1 MCVGAIKMQLFRNGE
16 MKIRGNIILHY
27 TLLRRRRREGAERKN
42 GAGSGERENERTLI
56 CRRRRTSSAI
66 YIGSWPIKGPLI
78 ALLAKRQF
86 ISPKLVV
93 SCAERRSNKHA

>member
-1 MCVGAIKMQLFRNGE
+1 MQLCRNGE
-16 MKIRGNIILHY
+16 MKIRGNIITLHAAADNE
-27 TLLRRRRREGAERKN
+27 EGAERKN
-42 GAGSGERENERTLI
+42 GAGSGESESTLI

-66 YIGSWPIKGPLI
+66 YIGSRPIKGPLI

-93 SCAERRSNKHA
+93 SCAQRRSNKHA